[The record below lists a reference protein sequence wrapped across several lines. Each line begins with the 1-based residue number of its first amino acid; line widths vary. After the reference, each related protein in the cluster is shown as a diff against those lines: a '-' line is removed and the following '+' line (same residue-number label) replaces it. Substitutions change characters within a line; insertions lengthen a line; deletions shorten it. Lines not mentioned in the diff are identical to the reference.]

1 MLRQEEAA
9 GQVLGVL
16 LGVDAVRVLLPVEP
30 TPVQATSAGV
40 APSASMS
47 LRLLCSA

>member
-30 TPVQATSAGV
+30 TPVQAP
-40 APSASMS
+40 APTGADT
-47 LRLLCSA
+47 C